1 MRRVGLF
8 VTWLLSTVLV
18 TVVAF
23 RVVGAAESQ
32 IGDAPLTPVVAITEP
47 DPAQTTSS
55 TTTTTTGLVTTPSST
70 TTTSPSPT
78 TTSPAS
84 STTATAPPATTT
96 TTGAASQ
103 WTTLHVPTPGG
114 TVTVEHR
121 TGEIRLVAA
130 TAGPG
135 YRVGEVKPG
144 PPEVEVDFDGDDAE
158 VRVRIHW
165 SDDGPSVEVRTDSDD
180 D

>member
-1 MRRVGLF
+1 MRRLGLF

-47 DPAQTTSS
+47 DSAETTSS
-55 TTTTTTGLVTTPSST
+55 TTTTTTRVTTTSSTAT
-70 TTTSPSPT
+70 TTTTAPSPT
-78 TTSPAS
+78 T
-84 STTATAPPATTT
+84 TAPPATTAPAT
-96 TTGAASQ
+96 TPPTTAPSQ
-103 WTTLHVPTPGG
+103 WATLNVPTAGG

-121 TGEIRLVAA
+121 TGEVRLVAA

-135 YRVGEVKPG
+135 YRVGDVEAG
-144 PPEVEVDFDGDDAE
+144 PPEVEVDFDGDDEKVE
-158 VRVRIHW
+158 VRIRW